1 MIQLLEDVLLFV
13 LLFKDLSL
21 DVRKMVKKDNE
32 QKVTTIRNRTRN
44 CSLKFIFNNYIK
56 NVFF

>member
-1 MIQLLEDVLLFV
+1 MIQLLEHVLLFV

-21 DVRKMVKKDNE
+21 DVRKMMKKTE
-32 QKVTTIRNRTRN
+32 QKVTTISNGTRN
-44 CSLKFIFNNYIK
+44 CSLKLFFNDYTK